1 MGFHSVDKSSPHNA
15 ELNAS
20 TTKRSSFLL
29 G

>member
-1 MGFHSVDKSSPHNA
+1 MSFHSVDKSSPHNA

-20 TTKRSSFLL
+20 TTKRSYFIL